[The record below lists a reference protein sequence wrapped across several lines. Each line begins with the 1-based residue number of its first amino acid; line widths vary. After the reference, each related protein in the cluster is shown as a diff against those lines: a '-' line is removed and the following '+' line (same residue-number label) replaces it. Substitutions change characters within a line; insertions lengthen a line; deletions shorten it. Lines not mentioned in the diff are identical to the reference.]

1 MFIKTFIELL
11 SGWWSIFN
19 LSKRIDVRLNNHYNY
34 LQLRVLFYLTSAGRE
49 HARKT
54 IFKYYLD
61 EGKDWY
67 HDEIKIDINYMQSKG
82 KIKILFEKNGP
93 VKERYQNSMTI
104 YQSYSEKLEIEDITE
119 NLSEDED
126 DISYKKIE
134 DDTLDLD
141 EEN

>member
-1 MFIKTFIELL
+1 MQ
-11 SGWWSIFN
+11 S
-19 LSKRIDVRLNNHYNY
+19 
-34 LQLRVLFYLTSAGRE
+34 
-49 HARKT
+49 
-54 IFKYYLD
+54 
-61 EGKDWY
+61 EGK
-67 HDEIKIDINYMQSKG
+67 INL
-82 KIKILFEKNGP
+82 LFEKNGP

-104 YQSYSEKLEIEDITE
+104 FQSYSEKLEIEDITE

>member
-11 SGWWSIFN
+11 CGWWSIFN

-34 LQLRVLFYLTSAGRE
+34 LQLRVLYYLTPPGRE

-54 IFKYYLD
+54 IFKYFLD

-67 HDEIKIDINYMQSKG
+67 HDEIKIDINYMQSEV